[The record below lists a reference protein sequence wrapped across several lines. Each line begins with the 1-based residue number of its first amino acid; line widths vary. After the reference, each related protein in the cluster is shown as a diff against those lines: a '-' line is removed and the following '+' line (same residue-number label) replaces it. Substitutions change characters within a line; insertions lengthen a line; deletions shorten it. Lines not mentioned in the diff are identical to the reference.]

1 MVSTNYDGKAIPK
14 QQLGPPLKEIFQP
27 PGTFK
32 QSQFTTLKPIKTT
45 TYVAWVYESA
55 TSGGTDSAEWT
66 IDDVRI
72 SKLLLLPQIL
82 I

>member
-1 MVSTNYDGKAIPK
+1 MTEKQSQK

-27 PGTFK
+27 PRTFK
-32 QSQFTTLKPIKTT
+32 QSQFINRKPINTT

-55 TSGGTDSAEWT
+55 TSGGTDSARWT
-66 IDDVRI
+66 IDDVI
-72 SKLLLLPQIL
+72 QMKLLLLPQIL